1 MIVQPSAFKLVLFG
15 IFACGVGVVLLNVV
29 SYGKRQG
36 NYELSNK
43 ETVMGAS
50 NRRSGEPILSKTN
63 SKLNTKS
70 GTFTDKKIGPSKV
83 SIRTYQVAWDKAKSS
98 NVVVHESGEGDN
110 HVLLLHGRKFSSET
124 WKKIGTLQNL
134 TLWGYRAY
142 AIDIPHS
149 GNDSL
154 PVTGD
159 KAAVQWLTK
168 VISKLHL
175 SNLVIISPSM
185 SGRLTLP
192 YMFQLKKQQQLIRGF
207 VYISPVGTK
216 QYQASDF
223 TQVKIPTLV
232 VHGEKDTE
240 FLPAFEALKTIPA
253 SEGLL
258 IKNASHNSY
267 YEKPLEFHQG
277 LRRFLEKVYRST
289 DKTSPKS
296 LKKKSLLRNTTKLYN
311 KRKQ

>member
-15 IFACGVGVVLLNVV
+15 IFACGVGIVLLNVV

-36 NYELSNK
+36 DYELSNK
-43 ETVMGAS
+43 ETAMDAS
-50 NRRSGEPILSKTN
+50 NRRSGESSFNKTN
-63 SKLNTKS
+63 SKLNIKS
-70 GTFTDKKIGPSKV
+70 RTFTDKKIDPSKIL
-83 SIRTYQVAWDKAKSS
+83 IRNYKIVLDDEKNG
-98 NVVVHESGEGDN
+98 NVVVHESGGGDN
-110 HVLLLHGRKFSSET
+110 HILLLHGRKYSSEI
-124 WKKIGTLQNL
+124 WAKIGTLQNL

-159 KAAVQWLTK
+159 KAAVQWLTR
-168 VISKLHL
+168 VIRKLHL

-192 YMFQLKKQQQLIRGF
+192 YMFQLKKQQKLIRGF

-240 FLPAFEALKTIPA
+240 FLPAFETLKTIPT
-253 SEGLL
+253 SESLL

-267 YEKPLEFHQG
+267 YEKPQEFHQG
-277 LRRFLEKVYRST
+277 LRRFLGKVYQSSN
-289 DKTSPKS
+289 KISPKS
-296 LKKKSLLRNTTKLYN
+296 LKEKPLLRNTTKLYN